1 MGSSTRN
8 KFGDHGFILYKKT
21 ICYKNVQF
29 LYPANLNLEYIFLIF
44 ILPKISSFSDC
55 IFIDNKKLPIW
66 SSYFDFF
73 PLISILN
80 MYSVNEKI

>member
-8 KFGDHGFILYKKT
+8 KFGDNNFVLPKKT
-21 ICYKNVQF
+21 ISYKNIQF
-29 LYPANLNLEYIFLIF
+29 LYPVNLNLEYIFLIF

-55 IFIDNKKLPIW
+55 IFIGNKKLPIW
-66 SSYFDFF
+66 SSSFDFF